1 MSELETVFRE
11 NKICVLVPTFNNA
24 GTLAQV
30 LKKVS
35 TQTNNVI
42 VVNDGSTDDTLEV
55 LKEFSHLHVV
65 SYRPNKGKGF
75 ALRKGFEEALLAGYD
90 HAITI
95 DSDGQHDP
103 ADIRKFTDYFQDHR
117 NAIIIG
123 SRNMDQPGIPGK
135 STFGNKFSNF
145 WFWVETGIRRNDTQ
159 SGFRLYPIRALSALA
174 FYTNKF
180 EFEIEVLVRAA
191 WHGIEILEV
200 PVKVFY
206 PPREK
211 RISHFRPVRD
221 FTRISILNTVL
232 VTIALLYIK
241 PRDFIQS
248 FKKKSLRTVLR
259 ELLFNADESDTKKAI
274 SVGFGIFMGIVPIW
288 GFQLIVAISLA
299 ILYKLNKALV
309 VLAANISIPPLIPPI
324 LYASHV
330 TGKIWMGDQSHD
342 ISFTSGITMN
352 TIEQSFI
359 QYITGAITLATIL
372 GVTAGMLTYI
382 ALKMMKGKSKVNL
395 R

>member
-1 MSELETVFRE
+1 MNELETVFRE
-11 NKICVLVPTFNNA
+11 SKICVLIPTFNNA
-24 GTLAQV
+24 PTLASV
-30 LKKVS
+30 LSKVS
-35 TQTNNVI
+35 SQTHNII
-42 VVNDGSTDDTLEV
+42 VVNDGSTDDTPAV
-55 LKEFSHLHVV
+55 LKEFPHVHV
-65 SYRPNKGKGF
+65 ISYGPNKGKGF
-75 ALRKGFEEALLAGYD
+75 ALRRGFEEALLAGYD

-103 ADIRKFTDYFQDHR
+103 ADILKFTDYFQHHR

-123 SRNMDQPGIPGK
+123 SRNMDQPDVPGK

-159 SGFRLYPIRALSALA
+159 SGFRLYPIRLLANLA

-200 PVKVFY
+200 PVRVYY

-211 RISHFRPVRD
+211 RISHFRPFRD

-232 VTIALLYIK
+232 VAIALLYIK
-241 PRDFIQS
+241 PRDFIRS
-248 FKKKSLRTVLR
+248 LKKKPLRTIVR
-259 ELLFNADESDTKKAI
+259 ELLFNTDESDTKKAI

-324 LYASHV
+324 LYVSHL

-342 ISFTSGITMN
+342 ISFTGGITID
-352 TIEQSFI
+352 TIEQSFM
-359 QYITGAITLATIL
+359 QYITGAITLAIIL
-372 GVTAGMLTYI
+372 GVTAGLVTYVV
-382 ALKMMKGKSKVNL
+382 LKMMKGKSKVNV
-395 R
+395 

>member
-1 MSELETVFRE
+1 MSELETVFRD

-24 GTLAQV
+24 RTLAGI
-30 LKKVS
+30 LKHVS
-35 TQTNNVI
+35 TQTNNII
-42 VVNDGSTDDTLEV
+42 VVNDGSTDATLDV
-55 LKEFSHLHVV
+55 LKEFSHLQVV

-90 HAITI
+90 YAITI

-103 ADIRKFTDYFQDHR
+103 ADIQKFTDYLQDHR

-123 SRNMDQPGIPGK
+123 SRNMDQPDVPGK

-159 SGFRLYPIRALSALA
+159 SGFRLYPIRALSDLA

-200 PVKVFY
+200 PVKVYY
-206 PPREK
+206 PPPEK
-211 RISHFRPVRD
+211 RVSHFRPFRD

-241 PRDFIQS
+241 PRDFIRS
-248 FKKKSLRTVLR
+248 FKKKSLRTILR
-259 ELLFNADESDTKKAI
+259 DLLFNTDESDTKKAI

-288 GFQLIVAISLA
+288 GFQLIVAISLS

-309 VLAANISIPPLIPPI
+309 ILAANISIPPLIPLI
-324 LYASHV
+324 LYVSHW
-330 TGKIWMGDQSHD
+330 TGKIWMGDRANH
-342 ISFTSGITMN
+342 ISFTRGITMD
-352 TIEQSFI
+352 TIEQSFM

-372 GVTAGMLTYI
+372 GVTGGTVTY
-382 ALKMMKGKSKVNL
+382 AVLKMMKPGAKVNM
-395 R
+395 

>member
-1 MSELETVFRE
+1 MSDLETVFRE
-11 NKICVLVPTFNNA
+11 NKICVLIPTFNNA
-24 GTLAQV
+24 RTLAGILTQV
-30 LKKVS
+30 SAL
-35 TQTNNVI
+35 TNNII
-42 VVNDGSTDDTLEV
+42 VVNDGSTDDTLAV
-55 LKEFSHLHVV
+55 LKEFPRLHVI
-65 SYRPNKGKGF
+65 SYGPNKGKGF
-75 ALRKGFEEALLAGYD
+75 ALRRGFEEALLVGYD

-117 NAIIIG
+117 TAIIIG
-123 SRNMDQPGIPGK
+123 SRNMDQPDIPGK

-159 SGFRLYPIRALSALA
+159 SGFRLYPIRLLSDLA

-191 WHGIEILEV
+191 WHGIEIVEV
-200 PVKVFY
+200 PVKVYY
-206 PPREK
+206 PPKEK
-211 RISHFRPVRD
+211 RISHFRPFTD
-221 FTRISILNTVL
+221 FTRISLLNTVL

-241 PRDFIQS
+241 PRDFIRS
-248 FKKKSLRTVLR
+248 LKKKSLRTIMR
-259 ELLFNADESDTKKAI
+259 EVFNTDESDTKKAI

-324 LYASHV
+324 LYASHL
-330 TGKIWMGDQSHD
+330 TGKIWMGDHSHD
-342 ISFTSGITMN
+342 ISFTSGITME
-352 TIEQSFI
+352 TIEQSFM
-359 QYITGAITLATIL
+359 QYVTGAITLATIL
-372 GVTAGMLTYI
+372 GVSAGMVTYA
-382 ALKMMKGKSKVNL
+382 ALKMMKSRSNVKV
-395 R
+395 